1 MSQLTITLLILLLMI
16 IGYSSGKIALWLV
29 SLCATVLLIITG
41 ILDFETAFGNLVDD
55 NLVMMAAVVVLATG
69 LTKANIFSNL
79 GSLAKKFGG
88 SERSL
93 VACFCL
99 IAIVVSQ
106 ITKAGALLLILTPV
120 IFEVCDEC
128 QVSYSRVL
136 LSTSIMIVV
145 AVGWLPVSN
154 GAAAWGRYNA
164 LLGKFGYDAM
174 GIWDLAK
181 SRVAGILL
189 VYIWMVTVG
198 YKFAPA
204 VPSLKPQRPEKQE
217 NASPALSGSAG
228 QSRSS
233 QVPRNRQILSVVI
246 FALVVA
252 GMITSTWTKFD
263 PAVISVI
270 GAIAMIFT
278 GVLTDKDAIKA
289 IPLNMI
295 IMIGGTLNLAAALKA
310 TGAADVVGSWMTA
323 LVGGSQNPYIIT
335 AIFFILPF
343 ICTQFMSNTTVDNIF
358 STLVLSA
365 ATTLPINPVCVLANV
380 RVAGSCGLLS
390 PMATSSVPMVMGFGG
405 YKIREVIKCSLV
417 PVLIVTVCS
426 VFVNAG
432 IFFPYAG

>member
-16 IGYSSGKIALWLV
+16 IGYSSGRIALWLV
-29 SLCATVLLIITG
+29 SLSATVLLIITG

-55 NLVMMAAVVVLATG
+55 NLVMMAAIVVLATG

-79 GSLAKKFGG
+79 GALAKRFGG

-106 ITKAGALLLILTPV
+106 ITKAGTLLLILTPV

-128 QVSYSRVL
+128 EVSYSRVL
-136 LSTSIMIVV
+136 LSTSIMIVI

-181 SRVAGILL
+181 SRVAGIIL
-189 VYIWMVTVG
+189 VYIWMVTIG
-198 YKFAPA
+198 YKFAPSI
-204 VPSLKPQRPEKQE
+204 PSLKPQRPEK
-217 NASPALSGSAG
+217 AKSA
-228 QSRSS
+228 
-233 QVPRNRQILSVVI
+233 QVPKNKQLLSVAI
-246 FALVVA
+246 FALVVI
-252 GMITSTWTKFD
+252 GMITSTWTGFD
-263 PAVISVI
+263 PAVISVT

-278 GVLTDKDAIKA
+278 GVLTDKDALKA

-335 AIFFILPF
+335 AVFFILPF

-365 ATTLPINPVCVLANV
+365 ANTLPINPVCVLANV

-405 YKIREVIKCSLV
+405 YKLREVIICSLV
-417 PVLIVTVCS
+417 PVLIVTACS
-426 VFVNAG
+426 VFINAG
-432 IFFPYAG
+432 VFFPYPG